1 MTADDIGRLFVVAAP
16 SGAGKTSLLRVI
28 LKRVPNAVFSISYT
42 TRKKREQERDGVDYR
57 FVSHGE
63 FQQMID
69 DRRFLEHAS
78 VFDHDYG
85 TAGGEVDA
93 LRRRK
98 LDVILEIDWQG
109 ARQVREKIPDSES
122 IFILP
127 PTRQA
132 LESRLRSRGTDSD
145 EAIERRLADS
155 VADMGHWDEFDYIVI
170 NDDFDDG
177 VRDLQEI
184 ISGNGGDYLKDR
196 PGIRALIDDLLA
208 D

>member
-1 MTADDIGRLFVVAAP
+1 MTTDDIGRLFVVAAP
-16 SGAGKTSLLRVI
+16 SGAGKTSLLRAI
-28 LKRVPNAVFSISYT
+28 LKQVPNAVFSISYT

-69 DRRFLEHAS
+69 DGRFLEHAR
-78 VFDHDYG
+78 VFDHHYG
-85 TAGGEVDA
+85 TAGEEVDA

-109 ARQVREKIPDSES
+109 ARQVREKMPDSES

-127 PTRQA
+127 PTRRA

-145 EAIERRLADS
+145 EMIERRLADS

-184 ISGNGGDYLKDR
+184 ISGNGGGYRKNR
-196 PGIRALIDDLLA
+196 SGIRALIDDLLA